1 LEILTV
7 ANLLQPDATIN
18 DALPNI
24 IAKEEYVRQ
33 IVGNLMQ
40 CKRVHGNASVRIGI
54 TGDGTA
60 PYNRISYLNDAD
72 KEIAFGA
79 FVGASPFKNTMR
91 VNDDTWSTASMT
103 FAEVQA
109 LLGELRQ
116 FKVRHPM
123 DAQSPAARTPKK
135 RAV

>member
-1 LEILTV
+1 MTV
-7 ANLLQPDATIN
+7 ANLLQPDATIT
-18 DALPNI
+18 DALPGI
-24 IAKEEYVRQ
+24 IGKEEYVRQ
-33 IVGNLMQ
+33 IVGNLIE
-40 CKRVHGNASVRIGI
+40 CKRAHGNANVRIGI

-60 PYNRISYLNDAD
+60 PYNRISYFNDAE

-79 FVGASPFKNTMR
+79 FVGASPFKNSMR
-91 VNDDTWSTASMT
+91 VSDDSWSTASMT

-123 DAQSPAARTPKK
+123 DAQPPAKTSK
-135 RAV
+135 RRSV

>member
-1 LEILTV
+1 M
-7 ANLLQPDATIN
+7 ANLLQPDATIT
-18 DALPNI
+18 DALPGI
-24 IAKEEYVRQ
+24 TGKEEYVRQ
-33 IVGNLMQ
+33 IVGNLME
-40 CKRVHGNASVRIGI
+40 CKRAHGNASVRIGI

-60 PYNRISYLNDAD
+60 PYNRISYFNEAE

-79 FVGASPFKNTMR
+79 FVGASPFKNSMR

-123 DAQSPAARTPKK
+123 DAQPPAKTSKK
-135 RAV
+135 RSV

>member
-1 LEILTV
+1 MTTV
-7 ANLLQPDATIN
+7 ANLLKPDATIT
-18 DALPNI
+18 DALPGI
-24 IAKEEYVRQ
+24 IGKEEYVRQ
-33 IVGNLMQ
+33 IVGNLME
-40 CKRVHGNASVRIGI
+40 CKRAHGNASVRIGI

-60 PYNRISYLNDAD
+60 PYNRISYFNDAE

-79 FVGASPFKNTMR
+79 FVGASPFKNSMR

-103 FAEVQA
+103 FAEVGA

-123 DAQSPAARTPKK
+123 DAQPPAKTSKK

>member
-1 LEILTV
+1 M
-7 ANLLQPDATIN
+7 ANLLQPDATIT
-18 DALPNI
+18 DALPGI
-24 IAKEEYVRQ
+24 IGKEEYVRQ
-33 IVGNLMQ
+33 IVGNLME
-40 CKRVHGNASVRIGI
+40 CKRAHGNASVRIGI

-60 PYNRISYLNDAD
+60 PYNRISYFNDAE

-79 FVGASPFKNTMR
+79 FVGASPFKNSMR

-116 FKVRHPM
+116 FKVRHPI
-123 DAQSPAARTPKK
+123 DAQPPAKTSKK
-135 RAV
+135 RSV

>member
-1 LEILTV
+1 MTV
-7 ANLLQPDATIN
+7 ANLLQPDATIT
-18 DALPNI
+18 DALPGI
-24 IAKEEYVRQ
+24 IGKEEYVRQ
-33 IVGNLMQ
+33 IVGNLME
-40 CKRVHGNASVRIGI
+40 CKRAHGNASVRIGI

-60 PYNRISYLNDAD
+60 PYNRISYFNDAE

-79 FVGASPFKNTMR
+79 FVGASPFKNSMR

-109 LLGELRQ
+109 VLGELRQ

-123 DAQSPAARTPKK
+123 DAQPPAKTSKK
-135 RAV
+135 RSV

>member
-1 LEILTV
+1 MTV
-7 ANLLQPDATIN
+7 ANLLQPDATIT
-18 DALPNI
+18 DALPGI
-24 IAKEEYVRQ
+24 IGKEEYVRQ
-33 IVGNLMQ
+33 IVGNLME
-40 CKRVHGNASVRIGI
+40 CKRAHGNASVRIGI

-60 PYNRISYLNDAD
+60 PYNRISYFNDAE

-79 FVGASPFKNTMR
+79 FVGANPFKNSMR

-103 FAEVQA
+103 FAEVQT

-123 DAQSPAARTPKK
+123 DAQPPAKTSKK
-135 RAV
+135 RSV

>member
-1 LEILTV
+1 MTV
-7 ANLLQPDATIN
+7 ANILRPDATIT
-18 DALPNI
+18 DALPG
-24 IAKEEYVRQ
+24 IAAQEEYVRQ
-33 IVGNLMQ
+33 IVGNLML
-40 CKRVHGNASVRIGI
+40 CKRAHGNASVRIGV

-60 PYNRISYLNDAD
+60 PYNRISYLDGAE

-79 FVGASPFKNTMR
+79 FVGASPFKNSMR
-91 VNDDTWSTASMT
+91 VNDDTWSTASMS
-103 FAEVQA
+103 FGEVQA

-123 DAQSPAARTPKK
+123 DAQPPAKQSKK

>member
-1 LEILTV
+1 MTV
-7 ANLLQPDATIN
+7 ANLLQPDATIT
-18 DALPNI
+18 DALPGI
-24 IAKEEYVRQ
+24 IGKEEYVRQ
-33 IVGNLMQ
+33 IVGNLME
-40 CKRVHGNASVRIGI
+40 CKRAHGNASVRIGI

-60 PYNRISYLNDAD
+60 PYNRISYFNDAE

-79 FVGASPFKNTMR
+79 FVGASPFKNSMR

-123 DAQSPAARTPKK
+123 DAQPPAKTSKK
-135 RAV
+135 RSV

>member
-1 LEILTV
+1 MTV
-7 ANLLQPDATIN
+7 ANLLQPDATIT
-18 DALPNI
+18 DALPGI
-24 IAKEEYVRQ
+24 IGKEEYVRQ
-33 IVGNLMQ
+33 IVGNLME
-40 CKRVHGNASVRIGI
+40 CKRAHGNASVRIGI

-60 PYNRISYLNDAD
+60 PYNRISYFNDAE

-79 FVGASPFKNTMR
+79 FVGASPFKNSMR
-91 VNDDTWSTASMT
+91 VNDDSWSTASMT

-123 DAQSPAARTPKK
+123 DAQPPAKTSKK
-135 RAV
+135 RSV

>member
-1 LEILTV
+1 MTV
-7 ANLLQPDATIN
+7 SNLLQPDATIT
-18 DALPNI
+18 DALPGI

-33 IVGNLMQ
+33 IVGNLML
-40 CKRVHGNASVRIGI
+40 CKRAHGNASVRIGI

-60 PYNRISYLNDAD
+60 PYNRISYLDGAE

-79 FVGASPFKNTMR
+79 FVGASPFKNSMR
-91 VNDDTWSTASMT
+91 VNDDTWSTASMS

-123 DAQSPAARTPKK
+123 DAQPPARPSKK
-135 RAV
+135 RSV

>member
-1 LEILTV
+1 LEITTV
-7 ANLLQPDATIN
+7 ANLLQSDATIT
-18 DALPNI
+18 DALPGI
-24 IAKEEYVRQ
+24 IGKEEYVRQ
-33 IVGNLMQ
+33 IVGNLME
-40 CKRVHGNASVRIGI
+40 CKRAHGNASVRIGI

-60 PYNRISYLNDAD
+60 PYNRISYFNDAE

-79 FVGASPFKNTMR
+79 FVGANPFKNSMR

-103 FAEVQA
+103 FAEVQT

-123 DAQSPAARTPKK
+123 DAQPPAKTSKK
-135 RAV
+135 RSV

>member
-1 LEILTV
+1 MTV
-7 ANLLQPDATIN
+7 ANLLQPDATIT
-18 DALPNI
+18 DALPGI
-24 IAKEEYVRQ
+24 IGKEEYVRQ
-33 IVGNLMQ
+33 IVGNLME
-40 CKRVHGNASVRIGI
+40 CKRAHGNASVRIGV

-60 PYNRISYLNDAD
+60 PYNRISYFNDAE

-79 FVGASPFKNTMR
+79 FVGASPFKNSMR
-91 VNDDTWSTASMT
+91 VSDDTWSTASMT

-123 DAQSPAARTPKK
+123 DAQPPAKTSKK
-135 RAV
+135 RSV

>member
-1 LEILTV
+1 MTV
-7 ANLLQPDATIN
+7 ANLLQPDATIT
-18 DALPNI
+18 DALPGI
-24 IAKEEYVRQ
+24 IGKEEYVRQ
-33 IVGNLMQ
+33 IVGNLME
-40 CKRVHGNASVRIGI
+40 CKRAHGNASVRIGI

-60 PYNRISYLNDAD
+60 PYNRISYFNDAE

-79 FVGASPFKNTMR
+79 FVGASPFKNSMR
-91 VNDDTWSTASMT
+91 VSDDSWSTASMT

-123 DAQSPAARTPKK
+123 DAQPPAKTSK
-135 RAV
+135 RRSV

>member
-1 LEILTV
+1 M
-7 ANLLQPDATIN
+7 ANLLQPDATII

-24 IAKEEYVRQ
+24 IAKEEFVRQ
-33 IVGNLMQ
+33 IVGNLME
-40 CKRVHGNASVRIGI
+40 CKRAHGNASVRIGI

-79 FVGASPFKNTMR
+79 FVGASPFKNAAR
-91 VNDDTWSTASMT
+91 VNDDTWSTKSMT

-109 LLGELRQ
+109 VLGDLRK

-123 DAQSPAARTPKK
+123 DAQTPAKTSAK
-135 RAV
+135 RAI

>member
-1 LEILTV
+1 V
-7 ANLLQPDATIN
+7 ANLLQPDATIT
-18 DALPNI
+18 DALPGI
-24 IAKEEYVRQ
+24 TGKEEYVRQ
-33 IVGNLMQ
+33 IVGNLME
-40 CKRVHGNASVRIGI
+40 CKRAHGNASVRIGI

-60 PYNRISYLNDAD
+60 PYNRISYFNEAE

-79 FVGASPFKNTMR
+79 FVGASPFKNSMR

-123 DAQSPAARTPKK
+123 DAQPPAKTSKK
-135 RAV
+135 RSV

>member
-1 LEILTV
+1 MTV
-7 ANLLQPDATIN
+7 ANLLQPDATIT
-18 DALPNI
+18 DALPGI
-24 IAKEEYVRQ
+24 VAQEEYVRQ
-33 IVGNLMQ
+33 IVGNLME
-40 CKRVHGNASVRIGI
+40 CKRAHGNAHVRIGI

-60 PYNRISYLNDAD
+60 PYNRISYLDNSE
-72 KEIAFGA
+72 KEVAFGA

-91 VNDDTWSTASMT
+91 VNDDTWSTASMS

-123 DAQSPAARTPKK
+123 DAQPPARIPKK
-135 RAV
+135 RLV